1 MPKFVL
7 MSILA
12 ISIVIP
18 AIAASE
24 QNPRLAL
31 RKALFWTVLGIFG
44 YVIAVVFVYPRLLG

>member
-1 MPKFVL
+1 MPKFIL

-31 RKALFWTVLGIFG
+31 RKALVWTVLGIFA

>member
-1 MPKFVL
+1 MQKFVL

-12 ISIVIP
+12 ISVILP
-18 AIAASE
+18 AIAARE

-31 RKALFWTVLGIFG
+31 RKALLWTVLGIFG